1 LYIGQL
7 GLGGLSGHDALASSA
22 TRHRVHL
29 CCASYLNPPSEM
41 AVRVTNDALQMH
53 GAHGYMTDSP
63 VQRYFR
69 DARMLT
75 ISEGSSEIQHINL
88 ARGLGLKADDYY
100 A

>member
-1 LYIGQL
+1 
-7 GLGGLSGHDALASSA
+7 
-22 TRHRVHL
+22 
-29 CCASYLNPPSEM
+29 M

-88 ARGLGLKADDYY
+88 ARGLGLKADDYCLVPGGGNGLP
-100 A
+100 AVAFRIACHGEFAKNLRKLRNHRRIRIL